1 MTVERRT
8 EPLVAGLPQTIV
20 LDADVSL
27 AVTLPNG
34 LAAQWTD
41 ADPQAVVSSS
51 RPETQPHV
59 PDGGAPVGSVARP
72 PLRLLV
78 LVRAVP
84 VAAVPLV
91 AALHRTVPDDGGPD
105 GVRVELEIVAWELRA
120 GTLRGAGD
128 FGSFVD
134 LAWRRAD
141 SATDGFE
148 PPPLNPMFLRRVV
161 AA

>member
-1 MTVERRT
+1 MTLARRT
-8 EPLVAGLPQTIV
+8 EPLVAGLPHTIV

-27 AVTLPNG
+27 ALTLPNG
-34 LAAQWTD
+34 LAAHWLA
-41 ADPQAVVSSS
+41 ADPQALVASS
-51 RPETQPHV
+51 RPELEPHV
-59 PDGGAPVGSVARP
+59 PDPAVVARP

-78 LVRAVP
+78 MVASKP

-91 AALHRTVPDDGGPD
+91 AGLRRGLPDDGAAG
-105 GVRVELEIVAWELRA
+105 GVRVELEIIGWELRA
-120 GTLRGAGD
+120 GTIRGFGD

-141 SATDGFE
+141 RAAPRFE
-148 PPPLNPMFLRRVV
+148 PPPLNTMLMRRS